1 MSTIL
6 VIDDDVNALKL
17 LGYTLRKAGF
27 NILLAQNGFEG
38 LSKAEEHIPDLI
50 VSDLMMP
57 RMDGYEVT
65 RRLRANPKTQHI
77 PIIILTAKSQVQDKV
92 AGFEAGANDYVTK
105 PVMPAELIARIKAQL
120 AARPVTTATG
130 TLKARA
136 RLIGF
141 VGAKGGVGLTTL
153 LVNTGLAL
161 QKSGKKVL
169 LADFKSAGGNVCQ
182 MLGHATNNDLL
193 TILRNPNAPILPDDI
208 GRAMMRHASG
218 LTMLP
223 PIHGVYARYHP
234 LDAKQAKAIL
244 NIVDANVDY
253 VFIDLGS
260 AMTQAVTAALKMC
273 HQVCIVT
280 EPNLLAFDQTRRI
293 TQYLSDVGLNTNNLG
308 AVLVNRSRTG
318 HGFTL
323 SQIKEILKLDVW
335 GIISPVPELAHQAM
349 QAKTT
354 MIELQPD
361 HIVSQQFEQLVPTFT
376 STT

>member
-27 NILLAQNGFEG
+27 KILLAQNGFEG
-38 LSKAEEHIPDLI
+38 LSKAEEHVPDLI

-65 RRLRANPKTQHI
+65 RRLRANPKTRYI

-120 AARPVTTATG
+120 AARPAVAAPTP
-130 TLKARA
+130 LQARA
-136 RLIGF
+136 RLVGF

-153 LVNTGLAL
+153 LVNAGLAL
-161 QKSGKKVL
+161 QKSGKQVML
-169 LADFKSAGGNVCQ
+169 VDFKSSGGNVCQ
-182 MLGHATNNDLL
+182 MLGHAPNNDLL
-193 TILRNPNAPILPDDI
+193 SILRHPGTTVTPDDI
-208 GRAMMRHASG
+208 GRAMMRHGSG
-218 LTMLP
+218 ITMLP
-223 PIHGVYARYHP
+223 PVHGVYARYHP

-253 VFIDLGS
+253 VFIDLGN
-260 AMTQAVTAALKMC
+260 ALTQAVTTVLKMC
-273 HQVCIVT
+273 HQICLVT

-293 TQYLSDVGLNTNNLG
+293 TQYLSDVGLNSNNLG
-308 AVLVNRSRTG
+308 TVLVNRSRTG
-318 HGFTL
+318 HGFTM
-323 SQIKEILKLDVW
+323 SQIKDILKIDVW
-335 GIISPVPELAHQAM
+335 GIISPVPELAHQAI

-354 MIELQPD
+354 IIELQPD
-361 HIVSQQFEQLVPTFT
+361 HIVSQQFAQLVPIFT
-376 STT
+376 SNS

>member
-27 NILLAQNGFEG
+27 NVLLAQNGFEG
-38 LSKAEEHIPDLI
+38 LKKANEHVPDLI

-65 RRLRANPKTQHI
+65 RKLRANPKTQHI

-105 PVMPAELIARIKAQL
+105 PVMPAELIARVRVQL
-120 AARPVTTATG
+120 AARPSVPAQPI
-130 TLKARA
+130 KERA
-136 RLIGF
+136 RLVGF

-153 LVNTGLAL
+153 LVNTALAL

-169 LADFKSAGGNVCQ
+169 LVDFKSAGGNVCQ
-182 MLGHATNNDLL
+182 MLGHTINNNLL
-193 TILRNPNAPILPDDI
+193 KILRNPKAPVLPDDI
-208 GRAMMRHASG
+208 GRALMRHASG
-218 LTMLP
+218 IAMLP
-223 PIHGVYARYHP
+223 PVHGVYARYQP
-234 LDAKQAKAIL
+234 LDSKQAEAIL

-253 VFIDLGS
+253 VFIDLGN
-260 AMTQAVTAALKMC
+260 ALTQTATSVLKTC

-280 EPNLLAFDQTRRI
+280 EPNLLAFDQTRRV
-293 TQYLSDVGLNTNNLG
+293 TQYLTDVGLNTNNLG

-323 SQIKEILKLDVW
+323 SQVKDILKIDIW

-354 MIELQPD
+354 IIELQPD
-361 HIVSQQFEQLVPTFT
+361 HLVSQQFENLVPIFT